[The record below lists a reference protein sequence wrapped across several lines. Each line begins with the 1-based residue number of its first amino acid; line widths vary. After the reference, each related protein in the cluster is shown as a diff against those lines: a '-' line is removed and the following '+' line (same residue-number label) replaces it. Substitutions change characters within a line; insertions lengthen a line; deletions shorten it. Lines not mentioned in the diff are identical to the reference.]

1 MLQIKELGVEYITDE
16 MGEKKA
22 VILPIRTFRRL
33 LEDFE
38 DLAAVAERRNEETVS
53 HDKLLAELERD
64 GIL

>member
-53 HDKLLAELERD
+53 HDKLLAELEHD